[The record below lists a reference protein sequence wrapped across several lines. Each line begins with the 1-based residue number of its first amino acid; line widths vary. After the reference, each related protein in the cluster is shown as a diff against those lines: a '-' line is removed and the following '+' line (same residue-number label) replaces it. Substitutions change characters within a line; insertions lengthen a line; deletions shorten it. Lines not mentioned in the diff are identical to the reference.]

1 MVALLYGIIEGAER
15 GWTDGLVLGAFAAAV
30 ALVGGFLAWESRA
43 EHPMLPLWLFRDRRF
58 SVASA
63 AITLTFFALFGFY
76 FLTTLYLQYVLGYSP
91 LTAGLAGLP
100 LAGAMIVVAPR
111 SASLG
116 ERFGAA
122 RVITGG
128 FTLMAVGLA
137 LFTRIGVDT
146 PYPIVALGFVLL
158 GAGLAAT
165 AAPATGMLMSA
176 VPLDKAGVG
185 SAVNDTTREFGG
197 ALGIAVFGTLVGS
210 AYRSNMDLSGTDV
223 PAGAARAADESIG
236 AAWGVAQ
243 GLPGGEALL
252 AQAQSA
258 FVDAFRLTNLVSVA
272 VAVLAAAFVWTAL
285 RPGRGDP
292 AEAESDDR
300 GDEPA
305 FDAEAGAPAL
315 DPVPS
320 T

>member
-1 MVALLYGIIEGAER
+1 
-15 GWTDGLVLGAFAAAV
+15 
-30 ALVGGFLAWESRA
+30 
-43 EHPMLPLWLFRDRRF
+43 
-58 SVASA
+58 
-63 AITLTFFALFGFY
+63 
-76 FLTTLYLQYVLGYSP
+76 
-91 LTAGLAGLP
+91 
-100 LAGAMIVVAPR
+100 MIVVAPR

-128 FTLMAVGLA
+128 FALMAVGLA

-223 PAGAARAADESIG
+223 PAGAAQAADESIG

-258 FVDAFRLTNLVSVA
+258 FVDAFRLTNAVSVA

-292 AEAESDDR
+292 AEAE
-300 GDEPA
+300 GDEPV
-305 FDAEAGAPAL
+305 FDAEAGEPAL
-315 DPVPS
+315 EPVPS